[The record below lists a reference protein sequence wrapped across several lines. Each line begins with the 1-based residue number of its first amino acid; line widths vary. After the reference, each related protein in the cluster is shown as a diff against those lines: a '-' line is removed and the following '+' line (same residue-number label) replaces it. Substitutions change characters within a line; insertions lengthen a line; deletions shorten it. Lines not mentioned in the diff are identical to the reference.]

1 MKQVKI
7 ILGRFQP
14 FHLGHL
20 TIATLSKLNGPD
32 AEQKNK
38 LREQPDLKEVE
49 KQKTIILAVSTP
61 KEKVDARHPFE
72 DDIMKKEFEIIKKN
86 YKEIEDV
93 LYVKSADICAWGEI
107 LKQKGYQASIWI
119 TGSDEFAFYKGMAL
133 KVPEYEEHNRD
144 NRDFKDACAKSF
156 YVEEVKRNDN
166 SDNFIETISGTKVR
180 EALKNDDKET
190 FSKMMPKGVDSL
202 FDEFKEAVLNAPEPK
217 PKKTNKIKECRLTTY
232 MEANNIKSLS
242 EYAKE
247 KLFFEGGHSVEGVSP
262 IRGDLAKVV
271 ADEIIAAL
279 VKEFKC
285 ECAALGS
292 TGKKPKDQTSGDID
306 IALEYPWENKDKVLE
321 FIKKTWSEAKQG
333 NIVPSLHVFNIGY
346 KYNDD
351 NEEKFVQVDFMFVEN
366 IEFAKFCYHS
376 PSFINNESKFKGAWR
391 TQLMTGVIN
400 CLDPVELFGKQYKE
414 EDFTKDDYDGSY
426 AGEPKFIW
434 RILFTKN
441 DGLKLVKRSYEG
453 KTKPIKT
460 PKNIETKIISKN
472 PDEIIKICFGEDATK
487 ETMNSYETILDYI
500 SSDKFK
506 FRSRSFLEKVEEWL
520 FSNEDLLHGMNE
532 QTIKD
537 AKELFENT
545 IISI

>member
-1 MKQVKI
+1 MKQVKV

-14 FHLGHL
+14 FTLGHL
-20 TIATLSKLNGPD
+20 SIATLDKLNGPD
-32 AEQKNK
+32 VEQKNK
-38 LREQPDLKEVE
+38 LREQPDLKEIS
-49 KQKTIILAVSTP
+49 KQKTIIFVVSTP
-61 KEKVDARHPFE
+61 KEKTDSRHPFE
-72 DDIMKKEFEIIKKN
+72 DNLMKKEFDIIKKN

-93 LYVKSADICAWGEI
+93 LYVKSADICAWGEM
-107 LKQKGYQASIWI
+107 LKQKGYQASVWI

-156 YVEEVKRNDN
+156 YVEEVKRSES

-180 EALKNDDKET
+180 EALKNNDKET

-202 FDEFKEAVLNAPEPK
+202 FDDFKEAVLNAPEPK
-217 PKKTNKIKECRLTTY
+217 PKKTKKIKEY
-232 MEANNIKSLS
+232 INIKPLAQYIKESL
-242 EYAKE
+242 
-247 KLFFEGGHSVEGVSP
+247 LFEGGHSVEGVSP
-262 IRGDLAKVV
+262 IRGDFAKVV
-271 ADEIIAAL
+271 ADEIIDAL
-279 VKEFKC
+279 SKEFKC

-306 IALEYPWENKDKVLE
+306 IALEYPWEDKDKVLE
-321 FIKKTWSEAKQG
+321 FVKKTWSEAKQG
-333 NIVPSLHVFNIGY
+333 NIVPALHVFNIGY
-346 KYNDD
+346 KYIDD

-400 CLDPVELFGKQYKE
+400 CLDPVELCGKQYKKE
-414 EDFTKDDYDGSY
+414 EFTKEDYDGSY
-426 AGEPKFIW
+426 AGQTKFEW

-453 KTKPIKT
+453 KTKPVKT

-472 PDEIIKICFGEDATK
+472 PDEIIKICFGEDATQ

-506 FRSRSFLEKVEEWL
+506 FKSKKFLEKVKEWL
-520 FSNEDLLHGMNE
+520 FTNDDLLHDMSE

-545 IISI
+545 IKAI